1 MKKMIGVLLFV
12 PLWAA
17 FAGSATSEQQQPGL
31 ATNGQYVSSKIKR
44 DQRRAL
50 AKAADQGEPNTPGGP
65 PLTIQVSASGE
76 ILSLGGYNFPPA
88 NPTDVAAVDGWELRF
103 EQLLVTLDHIWIA
116 SNPDLDPTD
125 QSRTG
130 PRVAQ
135 ADGPWAIDLHKGG
148 PLPGYGGPGEQAERV
163 TVISN
168 QNLVPGNPPFDPTVR
183 YAIGYDVVR
192 ADPFAT
198 LINLDPSQ
206 YADYDFMV
214 DRGIS
219 VLYVGTATWRGT
231 AATCSTTDPSFSFA
245 NFPTQVRFRLGWK
258 TPTSAI
264 NCQNPSLPGPGIGGE
279 EHPRGVI
286 VSPSTQIVSQMT
298 IHTDH
303 PFWENFD
310 SDGPPAHFDQIAAVA
325 RRQGDVWGVL
335 LEDTFFEN
343 YTAFPVPWR
352 WCRAD
357 LTGYVPPDQLTRMDF
372 ELGRYYDPSLPGPLS
387 SYTSYRDYY
396 DLTSHGIGSQ
406 AHLNANGLCA
416 VQRGY
421 PSRPGF

>member
-1 MKKMIGVLLFV
+1 VRKKIPVLLV
-12 PLWAA
+12 IPLLAA
-17 FAGSATSEQQQPGL
+17 FADSAVSQTSEQQLPWGG
-31 ATNGQYVSSKIKR
+31 AVGQFVSSKIKR
-44 DQRRAL
+44 DYQRSL
-50 AKAADQGEPNTPGGP
+50 VDPSTINTPGGP

-76 ILSLGGYNFPPA
+76 VLSLGGYAFPPA
-88 NPTDVAAVDGWELRF
+88 NPGDVSFVDGWEVHF
-103 EQLLVTLDHIWIA
+103 ESLLITLDAVWLA
-116 SNPDLDPTD
+116 TNPDLNPAD
-125 QSRTG
+125 QSQTG

-135 ADGPWAIDLHKGG
+135 VNGPWAIDLHKGG
-148 PLPGYGGPGEQAERV
+148 PLPGYGGPGEQAERIV
-163 TVISN
+163 VINN

-183 YAIGYDVVR
+183 YAFGYDTVP
-192 ADPFAT
+192 ADPGAI

-206 YADYDFMV
+206 YADYDFMI
-214 DRGIS
+214 DRGMT
-219 VLYVGTATWRGT
+219 VLYVGTAFWRGT
-231 AATCSTTDPSFSFA
+231 PSTCSTTDPSFSFA

-286 VSPSTQIVSQMT
+286 VSPSTQIVSQLT

-325 RRQGDVWGVL
+325 RPQGDVWGVL

-357 LTGYVPPDQLTRMDF
+357 LTGFVPPDQLPRMDF
-372 ELGRYYDPSLPGPLS
+372 EQGRFYDPSLTQPLS
-387 SYTSYRDYY
+387 STTSFRDYY
-396 DLTSHGIGSQ
+396 DLTSHVIGSQ
-406 AHLNANGLCA
+406 EHLNSNGLCA
-416 VQRGY
+416 VQRHY
-421 PSRPGF
+421 LSLPGF